1 MGGKLLVQSTLG
13 EGSTFS
19 FTLPFKQTVAALSIG
34 YRANGNTPRNP
45 PRLAGLTNI
54 FVSSE
59 PLELSSE
66 RLISSRKRT
75 ALLHRT
81 TGDHPA
87 RILVVDDAPINCKL
101 LTRGF
106 LASAKRL
113 GIAPPVVVS
122 ASDGQVAVNFVA
134 ASLTSSKVDAEK
146 GESSHSARFDLICMD
161 RQMPRM
167 CGVEAAR
174 QIKVLQS
181 TFFAAFSSQ
190 APTPAYVVGMSAS
203 IENATEWLEAGVD
216 EMLNKPFLASD
227 IDQLLLAICS
237 RASTTASGRKQ
248 ASPSARTSIS
258 DDPSTPTLPSSTTLT
273 HE

>member
-1 MGGKLLVQSTLG
+1 MGGKLSVQSMLG

-19 FTLPFKQTVAALSIG
+19 FTLTFKQMGALSIG
-34 YRANGNTPRNP
+34 YRGNGNTPRNP
-45 PRLAGLTNI
+45 PGLAGLTNI

-66 RLISSRKRT
+66 RLLS
-75 ALLHRT
+75 RT
-81 TGDHPA
+81 TGGHSA

-101 LTRGF
+101 LTRAF
-106 LASAKRL
+106 VASAKRL

-122 ASDGQVAVNFVA
+122 ASDGQVAVDIVA
-134 ASLTSSKVDAEK
+134 ASLTSSSKVGAEK
-146 GESSHSARFDLICMD
+146 RESSHSARFDLICMD

-181 TFFAAFSSQ
+181 TFFATFSSQ

-227 IDQLLLAICS
+227 IDQLLLATCS
-237 RASTTASGRKQ
+237 RASRTASGRKQ
-248 ASPSARTSIS
+248 ASPSARTSMWNV
-258 DDPSTPTLPSSTTLT
+258 PSTSTLPSSTTLT
-273 HE
+273 QE